1 MAILH
6 TLGIIHEGR
15 GIMGERTKVVVLGS
29 GGWGTAVALLFA
41 QRLECLV
48 SLWVP
53 REDSFRE
60 ILRKR
65 ENHRYL
71 PGIHIPEFVSIEHD
85 CLDCLREADWW
96 VVATPAAYLDATLTR
111 IMERGWERIPRIL
124 SLVKGMDPV
133 TSERPSQL
141 LNRWAGHDQIVVLSG
156 PSHAEEV
163 ARGMPA
169 SVVAASRHPALA
181 GEIQDKL
188 GNPRFRIYTSEDVVG
203 VECAGVHKNVIG
215 IAAGICAGLGLGD
228 NAVSALLTRG
238 LAEMARWGSFQ
249 GGQPDTFMGL
259 AGMGDL
265 ITTCFSPHGRNRQV
279 GFKLAAGRSLEQIQG
294 EMQKVAEGVNSARVI
309 HKRATEA
316 CISLPITEAVYRVL
330 FEGIKPQIAVEQ
342 LLQRAPRPEAETT
355 YTRNYP

>member
-1 MAILH
+1 
-6 TLGIIHEGR
+6 
-15 GIMGERTKVVVLGS
+15 MGDPTRIVVLGS

-41 QRLECLV
+41 QKLESQV

-60 ILRKR
+60 ILRNR

-71 PGIHIPEFVSIEHD
+71 PGVHIPDFVSIEHD
-85 CLDCLREADWW
+85 CLDCLRDADWW

-111 IMERGWERIPRIL
+111 IQERGWERIPQIL

-133 TSERPSQL
+133 TAERPSQL
-141 LNRWAGHDQIVVLSG
+141 LARWAGHDRIVVLSG

-169 SVVAASRHPALA
+169 SVVAASRHPELA
-181 GEIQDKL
+181 REIQDKL
-188 GNPRFRIYTSEDVVG
+188 GNPRFRIYTSEDVIG

-249 GGQPDTFMGL
+249 GGHPDTFMGL

-279 GFKLAAGRSLEQIQG
+279 GFKLAAGRSLDQIQG

-309 HKRATEA
+309 YRRATEVG
-316 CISLPITEAVYRVL
+316 ISLPITEAVYRVL
-330 FEGIKPQIAVEQ
+330 FEGVKPQIAVEQ
-342 LLQRAPRPEAETT
+342 LLQRTPRPESEPFP
-355 YTRNYP
+355 TRSQS

>member
-1 MAILH
+1 MGDPTRIAI
-6 TLGIIHEGR
+6 
-15 GIMGERTKVVVLGS
+15 LGS

-41 QRLECLV
+41 QRLENQV
-48 SLWVP
+48 SLWIP
-53 REDSFRE
+53 RQDSFRE
-60 ILRKR
+60 IHGNR
-65 ENHRYL
+65 ENRRYL
-71 PGIHIPEFVSIEHD
+71 PGVRIPEFVSIEHES
-85 CLDCLREADWW
+85 LDCLREADWW
-96 VVATPAAYLDATLTR
+96 VVATPATYLDAILTS
-111 IMERGWERIPRIL
+111 IQERGWERIPRLL

-141 LNRWAGHDQIVVLSG
+141 LARWAGHDQIVILSG

-169 SVVAASRHPALA
+169 SVVAASRHSELA
-181 GEIQDKL
+181 REIQDKL
-188 GNPRFRIYTSEDVVG
+188 GNPRFRIYTSEDVIG

-249 GGQPDTFMGL
+249 GGNPDSFMGL

-279 GFKLAAGRSLEQIQG
+279 GFKLASGRSLDQIQG

-316 CISLPITEAVYRVL
+316 GIPLPITEAVYRVL
-330 FEGIKPQIAVEQ
+330 FEGVKPQIAVEQ
-342 LLQRAPRPEAETT
+342 LLQRTPRPEMESLPN
-355 YTRNYP
+355 RSHQ